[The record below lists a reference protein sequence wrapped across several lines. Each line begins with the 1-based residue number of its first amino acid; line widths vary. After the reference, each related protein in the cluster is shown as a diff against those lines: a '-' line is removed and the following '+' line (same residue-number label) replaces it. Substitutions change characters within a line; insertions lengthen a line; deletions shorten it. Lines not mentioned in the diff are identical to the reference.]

1 MPKVSD
7 IKKGFVADIDGKPY
21 VVKSIDVKSPS
32 SRGAS
37 TLYKFK
43 LTAVQGGHNLQLSHK
58 GDEQLQQADVVRRQC
73 QFLFKDTDSCTFMDN
88 EDYAQYTLASE
99 SIENELAYL
108 VDGLEGIYALLIDGH
123 IAMIELPQSVE
134 LEITE
139 TAPAL
144 KGATASGRTK
154 SAMLST
160 GLEIQVPEYLA
171 TGDRVKVNTVTAKFM
186 SRC

>member
-1 MPKVSD
+1 MPKVSE
-7 IKKGFVADIDGKPY
+7 IKKGFIADIDGKPY
-21 VVKSIDVKSPS
+21 VVKAIDVKSPS

-43 LTAVQGGHNLQLSHK
+43 LTAVQGGHNLQLSQK
-58 GDEQLQQADVVRRQC
+58 GDDQLQQADVVRRQC

-88 EDYAQYTLASE
+88 EDYSQYTLTSDL
-99 SIENELAYL
+99 IENELAYL

-123 IAMIELPQSVE
+123 IATIELPQSVE
-134 LEITE
+134 LDIAD

-144 KGATASGRTK
+144 KGATATGRTK
-154 SAMLST
+154 SATLVT

-171 TGDRVKVNTVTAKFM
+171 AGDCVKVNTVTGKFM